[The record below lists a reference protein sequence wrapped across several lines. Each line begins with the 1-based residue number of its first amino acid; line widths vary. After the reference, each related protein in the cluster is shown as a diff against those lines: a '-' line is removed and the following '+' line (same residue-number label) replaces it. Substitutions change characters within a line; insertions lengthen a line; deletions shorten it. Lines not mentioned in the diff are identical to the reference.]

1 MCVTVIGCDDITLR
15 LGSGGSGVFLTLHA
29 AHGAHAAAADVL
41 LLLMALARVL
51 LCAAGGGGGG

>member
-1 MCVTVIGCDDITLR
+1 MLR

-41 LLLMALARVL
+41 LRALARVL